1 LYLSFSRLLT
11 EADAAGGSN
20 HYTDSLEPEDM
31 DPVAAAFALLLGAT
45 LLGSVAVVRRLYTP
59 VRPWRDVARARL
71 VYGVPWG
78 SLVVVIG
85 VCGVYLFV
93 QDGITD
99 LANPVTIPYRA
110 WSYFSPLGM
119 VTASFS
125 HAGPSHI
132 VGNLIGAA
140 VVAPLAEYAWGH
152 YPDDGVGED
161 ASAWRTNPWLRAF
174 VLFPLIVL
182 VVGLGTSLFALGPV
196 IGFSGVVFA
205 FAGFAIVHYP
215 IPTLIGTIGV
225 QGALITILQA
235 LQQPVSVY
243 IAEPTPPG
251 PPSWAT
257 IAIQGHALG
266 FFVGVVLGL
275 LLLRSRGNRPNP
287 LHLWLAVLLFGFSKS
302 LWAIY
307 WFGAENT
314 FVLLRGPG
322 VVLVIALAVVVTLAV
337 TGADRPLVPR
347 SLSGRFARASDLS
360 PVDRPLEL
368 AGAGRT
374 GESASRLDRIAEL
387 VRSEGTEPSSTGRTH
402 QRGAFAVV
410 LLVTAVLAGMAIPT
424 NLLLVDGATASE
436 SAVEIE
442 GYTVEYAEGVD
453 SQLVSP
459 IVIGPFDETI
469 TLESSG
475 VIVSN
480 EQRQIWLEAVTS
492 QQLAFTGEE
501 TVYVGEP
508 GWREAVTVERTGWE
522 PVGNETVYQVWIEGG
537 SEGRQLA
544 HESNES
550 AADVRLD
557 DRELTVTSE
566 DGEFVLDVEA
576 TNDGTDTATVSLPTA
591 DEPTE
596 ANGLTFEYDNGTVYA
611 ASNGTEVAVLE
622 RETYS

>member
-1 LYLSFSRLLT
+1 
-11 EADAAGGSN
+11 
-20 HYTDSLEPEDM
+20 M
-31 DPVAAAFALLLGAT
+31 DPIAAAFALLLGAT
-45 LLGSVAVVRRLYTP
+45 LLGSVAIVRRLATP
-59 VRPWRDVARARL
+59 ARPWREVARERL
-71 VYGVPWG
+71 VWGVPWG
-78 SLVVVIG
+78 SLVVILG

-93 QDGITD
+93 QDGISD
-99 LANPVTIPYRA
+99 PENPVTIPYRA

-119 VTASFS
+119 ATASFS
-125 HAGPSHI
+125 HADLAHLA
-132 VGNLIGAA
+132 GNLIGAA

-152 YPDDGVGED
+152 YPDDDDVGED
-161 ASAWRTNPWLRAF
+161 APAWRANPWLRAL
-174 VLFPLIVL
+174 VVFPLIVI
-182 VVGLGTSLFALGPV
+182 VVGLVTSLLALGPV
-196 IGFSGVVFA
+196 IGFSGIVFA

-225 QGALITILQA
+225 QGALMTIFQA
-235 LQQPVSVY
+235 FQQPVTVY

-266 FFVGVVLGL
+266 FFVGLVLGL
-275 LLLRSRGNRPNP
+275 LLVRQRNRRPDP

-307 WFGAENT
+307 WFGAEDT

-322 VVLVIALAVVVTLAV
+322 VIIIVALAVVVTLAV

-347 SLSGRFARASDLS
+347 SLRERLSRSSAPS
-360 PVDRPLEL
+360 PVERPLEL
-368 AGAGRT
+368 ADSDRT
-374 GESASRLDRIAEL
+374 GPRLDRIAEL
-387 VRSEGTEPSSTGRTH
+387 ARGSESGVSSTEPLY
-402 QRGAFAVV
+402 QREAFVAV

-424 NLLLVDGATASE
+424 NLLLVDAASASE

-459 IVIGPFDETI
+459 VAIGPFNETVAI
-469 TLESSG
+469 ESNG

-480 EQRQIWLEAVTS
+480 DQRQIWFEAVTS
-492 QQLAFTGEE
+492 QRLAFTGEE

-537 SEGRQLA
+537 GESRQLA

-550 AADVRLD
+550 TADVRID
-557 DRELTVTSE
+557 DRELAVASE
-566 DGEFVLDVEA
+566 DGEFVLDVE
-576 TNDGTDTATVSLPTA
+576 TGDGAESDAATVPIPTT

-596 ANGLTFEYDNGTVYA
+596 ANGLTFEYDDGTVYA
-611 ASNGTEVAVLE
+611 VSNGTEVAVAA
-622 RETYS
+622 RETYD